1 MGRTARFDQIYV
13 GNLDAD
19 PREQDVLQGINSILT
34 SEINADDI
42 TTGNLT
48 VTNIVSITAD
58 MSVEQ
63 PMSTTTLR
71 SNNFG
76 IGVPTN
82 EEVGHEFVIGSNI
95 IVGNT
100 SQTHV
105 FTVLGNVHTTNVI
118 ASNLIKLDNDTFLV
132 DSEGANVLS
141 ITGNSYVD
149 NVYTRGTL
157 TVARPSYDGSNILTV
172 RNGNVY
178 IDEGILTVNGNI
190 RCLGNLHVAE
200 DLVYN
205 FVENLIV
212 ANVAIS
218 MADGSQFAE
227 YDCGI
232 FFTVDKGVKS
242 NAVIGYLADENE
254 FKFGKSFQSAYELGK
269 VGSEDLTL
277 DTNTANAVN
286 VHVLGRFFTDSNV
299 GVANTNPSHT
309 MCVGANV
316 YFEETGSNVIH
327 SSGNVFTEKLSVGS
341 NVYIGDTIQ
350 LHNEANVQSNVV
362 AYGVRTTGDNTSGI
376 SNTAP
381 TDDLSIGSKIF
392 ANLISSNTLV
402 IVGNTVSTN
411 VQTNSI
417 INDSNIVIHAHS
429 TGPDST
435 SNVLFLK
442 SGPLEAN
449 VSSIEIHG
457 SNTNSGHQSIRFKTK
472 NTERVRIASNGYVGI
487 SNTFP
492 DEVVTVGG
500 NVHATGQSGFIA
512 GNTWGTAGE
521 TSMRIYSQNTGG
533 QNKIENIVDTGKGLN
548 FYVSKTATMGS
559 PILTILE
566 TSNVGIGTTQ
576 PQGRF
581 QTSGGTAFINPQV
594 VQRGTYSHLGTP
606 LVVSNTSVVS
616 GINDMKDVLT
626 LAREGTASLDGVRA
640 TMKLGKHGST
650 TGASETKLDIYLAS
664 SAYETENDVLTLQSD
679 GRVGIGSTVPEA
691 FLEVISSGI
700 GNARQNSLMVH
711 NHGASA
717 GDAIV
722 CAQTDTLAGNAFSSY
737 VQSDQDSN
745 PRGWSVGVSG
755 ATDFRITKNID
766 EVSQSSSV
774 GLILTGADNFCGIGT
789 DQPREALEVAG
800 NVVIGGNRLDFGGLL
815 GDEHSNTV
823 FLERLYGTLFTK
835 NELVIYK
842 GNDGSGDAGPDRI
855 RSIAGQHV
863 WQTYT
868 ATGGVIEDV
877 LTEPSNSTFP
887 LSIYDNVVVING
899 NQGDAEAAGTNT
911 KLVVNGEI
919 EFGAGGQ
926 FTLQGLQFLTTE
938 VGSPT
943 QNIIRTRDDGGVPRP
958 LSFRNEDNDVYM
970 IFDTSGKL
978 GIGTDTVSSNVT
990 IYSGSSGDIDTMTIL
1005 SPGTNK
1011 ENRINLHLNSG
1022 EGGYMAAFS
1031 NTTAGNQGFI
1041 LGTTTG
1047 STKSPL
1053 MHLVGGNVGFG
1064 NLNKPTAN
1072 ITCRSIIT
1080 NVGGVECKR
1089 YSTTF
1094 LRTSGQNANTQIFF
1108 SQRSFFAKIILQLRE
1123 TSNRDNISTMIIEC
1137 HGGVNDATNNT
1148 STVDIAI
1155 GSSSVF
1161 GGTNSYPW
1169 STTIYKAKRG
1179 LVVAPNTSAR
1189 NYNIDVFVE
1198 LTTANSG
1205 KLSGVYA
1212 GASTSTPDSTGDLI
1226 QSFDY

>member
-34 SEINADDI
+34 SEINSDDI

-48 VTNIVSITAD
+48 VTNLVSITAD

-63 PMSTTTLR
+63 PMTTTTLR
-71 SNNFG
+71 SNLFG
-76 IGVPTN
+76 TGVPTN
-82 EEVGHEFVIGSNI
+82 EEVGHEFVIGSNV

-118 ASNLIKLDNDTFLV
+118 ASNIIKLDNDNFLV

-141 ITGNSYVD
+141 VTGNSYVD

-172 RNGNVY
+172 KNGNVY
-178 IDEGILTVNGNI
+178 VDDGILTVNGNI
-190 RCLGNLHVAE
+190 RCLGNLHVSE

-205 FVENLIV
+205 FVKNLIV
-212 ANVAIS
+212 SNVAITI
-218 MADGSQFAE
+218 ADGSQFRE
-227 YDCGI
+227 YDSGI
-232 FFTVDKGVKS
+232 FFTADKGVES
-242 NAVIGYLADENE
+242 NAVIGYSVDENE
-254 FKFGKSFQSAYELGK
+254 FKIGKSFQSAYVLGK
-269 VGSEDLTL
+269 VGNEDLTL

-286 VHVLGRFFTDSNV
+286 VHVLGKFFTDSNV
-299 GVANTNPSHT
+299 GVANINPSHT

-362 AYGVRTTGDNTSGI
+362 SYGIRTTGDNTSGI

-381 TDDLSIGSKIF
+381 TDDLSVGSKIF
-392 ANLISSNTLV
+392 ANLTSSNTLV

-457 SNTNSGHQSIRFKTK
+457 SNTTSDHQSIRFKTL
-472 NTERVRIASNGYVGI
+472 NTERMKIASNGYVGI

-492 DEVVTVGG
+492 DEVVTVSG
-500 NVHATGQSGFIA
+500 NVHATGQTGFIA

-548 FYVSKTATMGS
+548 FYVSDTATMGS
-559 PILTILE
+559 PKLTILE
-566 TSNVGIGTTQ
+566 SSNVGIGSTQ
-576 PQGRF
+576 PEGRF
-581 QTSGGTAFINPQV
+581 QTAGGTAFINPQV
-594 VQRGTYSHLGTP
+594 VHRGTYNHLGTP
-606 LVVSNTSVVS
+606 LVVSNTSTVT
-616 GINDMKDVLT
+616 GINDMKNVFT

-650 TGASETKLDIYLAS
+650 TGASESKLDIYLAS

-717 GDAIV
+717 GDAIM
-722 CAQTDTLAGNAFSSY
+722 CAQTDTLSGNAFASFI
-737 VQSDQDSN
+737 QSNEDSN

-755 ATDFRITKNID
+755 VADFRITKNID
-766 EVSQSSSV
+766 EVNDSVSV
-774 GLILTGADNFCGIGT
+774 GLIITGADNYCGIGT
-789 DQPREALEVAG
+789 DAPREALEVNG

-815 GDEHSNTV
+815 GDEYSNTI

-855 RSIAGQHV
+855 RSIAGLHA

-868 ATGGVIEDV
+868 STGGAIDTV

-887 LSIYDNVVVING
+887 LLIYDNVVVVNG
-899 NQGDAEAAGTNT
+899 NQSDAEAAGTNT
-911 KLVVNGEI
+911 KLIVNGEI

-938 VGSPT
+938 VGNPT
-943 QNIIRTRDDGGVPRP
+943 QNIIRTRDDDGVPRP
-958 LSFRNEDNDVYM
+958 LSFRNDDNDVYM
-970 IFDTSGKL
+970 AFDTQGNI
-978 GIGTDTVSSNVT
+978 GIGTDSPNSNVT
-990 IYSGSSGDIDTMTIL
+990 INSGSSGDIDTLSVL

-1011 ENRINLHLNSG
+1011 ENRVSIELNSG

-1031 NTTAGNQGFI
+1031 NTTAGNQGI
-1041 LGTTTG
+1041 IVGTTTG
-1047 STKSPL
+1047 GAKSPL
-1053 MHLVGGNVGFG
+1053 MHLVGGSVGFG
-1064 NLNKPTAN
+1064 DINKPTAN
-1072 ITCRSIIT
+1072 IVCRSIIT

-1094 LRTSGQNANTQIFF
+1094 SRTSGQNATTQIFF
-1108 SQRSFFAKIILQLRE
+1108 SNRSFFAKIILQLRE
-1123 TSNRDNISTMIIEC
+1123 TSNRNNLSTMIIEC
-1137 HGGVNDATNNT
+1137 QGGVNDATNNV
-1148 STVDIAI
+1148 SGVDIAI
-1155 GSSSVF
+1155 GSSRLF

-1169 STTIYKAKRG
+1169 SPTLYVGRKGI
-1179 LVVAPNTSAR
+1179 VIQPNTSAR
-1189 NYNIDVFVE
+1189 NYKIDVFVE
-1198 LTTANSG
+1198 LTTANNG
-1205 KLSGVYA
+1205 KLSGVYV
-1212 GASTSTPDSTGDLI
+1212 GASPSTPDSTGDLV
-1226 QSFDY
+1226 QSFNY

>member
-19 PREQDVLQGINSILT
+19 PREQDVLEGINSILT

-42 TTGNLT
+42 TTGNLI
-48 VTNIVSITAD
+48 VTNTVSITAD

-76 IGVPTN
+76 VAVPAD
-82 EEVGHEFVIGSNI
+82 EEIGHEFVVGSNI

-118 ASNLIKLDNDTFLV
+118 ASNIIKLDNDTFIV
-132 DSEGANVLS
+132 DSEGANIVS

-149 NVYTRGTL
+149 NVYTRGAL
-157 TVARPSYDGSNILTV
+157 TVARPSFDGSNILTV
-172 RNGNVY
+172 KNGNVY
-178 IDEGILTVNGNI
+178 VDNGILTVNGNI

-212 ANVAIS
+212 SNVAVTI
-218 MADGSQFAE
+218 ADGSQYSG
-227 YDCGI
+227 YDTGI
-232 FFTVDKGVKS
+232 FFTADKGVKS
-242 NAVIGYLADENE
+242 NAVIGYLPVENE
-254 FKFGKSFQSAYELGK
+254 FKIGKSFQSAYELGK

-277 DTNTANAVN
+277 DTNTANVVN

-350 LHNEANVQSNVV
+350 LHNEANVQSNVI

-392 ANLISSNTLV
+392 ANLTSSNTLV
-402 IVGNTVSTN
+402 ILGNTVSTN

-417 INDSNIVIHAHS
+417 INDSNLVIHAHS

-457 SNTNSGHQSIRFKTK
+457 SNTTSEHQSIRFKTK
-472 NTERVRIASNGYVGI
+472 NTERARIASNGYVGI

-500 NVHATGQSGFIA
+500 NVHATGQTGFIA

-559 PILTILE
+559 PKITILE

-576 PQGRF
+576 PQGLF

-594 VQRGTYSHLGTP
+594 VHRGTYSHLGTP

-616 GINDMKDVLT
+616 GVNDMTDVLT

-640 TMKLGKHGST
+640 TMRLGKHGST
-650 TGASETKLDIYLAS
+650 TGASETKLDVYLAS

-717 GDAIV
+717 GDAIM
-722 CAQTDTLAGNAFSSY
+722 CAQTDEISGNAFTSY
-737 VQSDQDSN
+737 IQSNEDSN
-745 PRGWSVGVSG
+745 PRGWTVGVSG
-755 ATDFRITKNID
+755 VADFRITKDIN
-766 EVSQSSSV
+766 EVNKSSSV
-774 GLILTGADNFCGIGT
+774 GLIITGADNYCGIGT
-789 DQPREALEVAG
+789 DQPREALEVNG
-800 NVVIGGNRLDFGGLL
+800 NIVIGGNKLEFGGLT
-815 GDEHSNTV
+815 GDEYGNTV

-868 ATGGVIEDV
+868 STGGAIESV
-877 LTEPSNSTFP
+877 LSEPSNSVFP
-887 LSIYDNVVVING
+887 LSIYDGIVVING
-899 NQGDAEAAGTNT
+899 NQDDAEAADTNT
-911 KLVVNGEI
+911 KLIVNGKI

-926 FTLQGLQFLTTE
+926 FTLQGFEFLTTE
-938 VGSPT
+938 IGDPT
-943 QNIIRTRDDGGVPRP
+943 QNIIRTKDDDGTPRP
-958 LSFRNEDNDVYM
+958 LSFRNEDNDIYM
-970 IFDTSGKL
+970 IFDSVGKL
-978 GIGTDTVSSNVT
+978 GIGTDSPSSNVSVH
-990 IYSGSSGDIDTMTIL
+990 SGSSGDIDTMSIR
-1005 SPGTNK
+1005 SPGTGK
-1011 ENRINLHLNSG
+1011 ENRLLFELNSG

-1031 NTTAGNQGFI
+1031 NTTASNQGVI

-1047 STKSPL
+1047 GIKSPL
-1053 MHLVGGNVGFG
+1053 IHLVGGNVGFG
-1064 NLNKPTAN
+1064 DLNKPTAN

-1080 NVGGVECKR
+1080 NYGGVECKR

-1094 LRTSGQNANTQIFF
+1094 SRTSGQNANTQIFF
-1108 SQRSFFAKIILQLRE
+1108 SQRNFFAKIILQLRE
-1123 TSNRDNISTMIIEC
+1123 TSNRNNLSTMIIEC
-1137 HGGVNDATNNT
+1137 HGGVNDATNND
-1148 STVDIAI
+1148 SGVDIAI

-1169 STTIYKAKRG
+1169 SSTVYKGVRG
-1179 LVVAPNTSAR
+1179 IVVQPNTSSR

-1198 LTTANSG
+1198 LTTANNG

-1226 QSFDY
+1226 TSFNY